1 MLMATV
7 LMFGGRALAATACD
21 ATAGQSVFDAKC
33 AICHSITAAGGA
45 IVGPPLFN
53 VVGRRPASIPGF
65 AYSEPM
71 RARKD
76 TWTVAVL
83 DWFLSDPPNR
93 VPGTYMAFLGIKRD
107 SARADL
113 ICYLQTAH
121 E

>member
-1 MLMATV
+1 M
-7 LMFGGRALAATACD
+7 
-21 ATAGQSVFDAKC
+21 
-33 AICHSITAAGGA
+33 
-45 IVGPPLFN
+45 GPPLFN
-53 VVGRRPASIPGF
+53 VVDRRPASIPGF

-71 RARKD
+71 RARTD
-76 TWTVAVL
+76 IWTVAAL

-121 E
+121 P